1 MRSVFLC
8 ITLAL
13 SALVCA
19 DHHEASPQVLIE
31 AEYNQYIRDFIAK
44 DYEAIA
50 SHFNPPIQRTTFE
63 GSLVLETREEIVA
76 MDQNMMANIQ
86 EGYSYSE
93 IDSIDIQAMSSTTYA
108 ADVNFTRYNAS
119 KEAVF
124 GGRSIYLFGKQ
135 SGAWKMFSMI
145 QAERE

>member
-31 AEYNQYIRDFIAK
+31 AKYNQYIRDFIAK

-63 GSLVLETREEIVA
+63 GSLVLETKEEIVA
-76 MDQNMMANIQ
+76 MYQNMMANIQ

-108 ADVNFTRYNAS
+108 ADFNFTRYNAS
-119 KEAVF
+119 NEAVF